1 MRYNFCMLKP
11 MVKRGL
17 MLNFIPNEIIC
28 PAEIN
33 ENRINKLNNN
43 EIINGDVIY
52 IASRELRLQD
62 NWGVIFADS
71 LAKKH
76 RRNLKVII
84 QLDKKL
90 CSTRQKDFREKG
102 LNFLTKNLAQNSIEY
117 KVLDELPQ
125 KINAGVIIVDFNP
138 LDDKSI
144 WANNQ
149 DCAVFEVDS
158 HNIIPARYIS
168 DKQEFSAA
176 TLRRKAYANIS
187 EFLTEYPQ
195 TFNTKKTDAEKILS
209 EFIEQKLYSYA
220 ELKNNPNSNATS
232 NLSPY
237 LHFGFISSQKIA
249 LEVLKSSASRENKE
263 AYLEELIIRKELS
276 DNFCLFSKDYKT
288 LNCLA
293 PWAKETLSAHKED
306 LRTYIYSPKELEEG
320 KTHDELWNKIQQN
333 LLKTGKIHGYL
344 RMYWAKK
351 ILEWSKTPEEALST
365 AIYLNDNY
373 ALDGND
379 PNGYVGVLW
388 SIGGIHDRPFSNRIV
403 TGKIRYMS
411 LNGCKAK
418 FDVNE
423 YLRG

>member
-1 MRYNFCMLKP
+1 MLKP
-11 MVKRGL
+11 TVKRGL
-17 MLNFIPNEIIC
+17 MLDFIPDEIFC
-28 PAEIN
+28 SAETN
-33 ENRINKLNNN
+33 ENRVFKLNNR
-43 EIINGDVIY
+43 EIKNIDIIY

-62 NWGVIFADS
+62 NWGAIFADS

-76 RRNLKVII
+76 KKNFKVII
-84 QLDKKL
+84 HLDKNL
-90 CSTRQKDFREKG
+90 CSARQKDFRGKG
-102 LNFLTKNLAQNSIEY
+102 LNIFTNNLALNNIKYE
-117 KVLDELPQ
+117 VLDELP
-125 KINAGVIIVDFNP
+125 KTINAGAIIVDFNP

-144 WANNQ
+144 WAKDQ

-158 HNIIPARYIS
+158 HNIIPARYVS

-176 TLRRKAYANIS
+176 TLRRKIYANIG

-195 TFNTKKTDAEKILS
+195 PFNTQKSEAETILN
-209 EFIEQKLYSYA
+209 EFIQHKLDSYA
-220 ELKNNPNSNATS
+220 ELKNNPNSNVTS

-237 LHFGFISSQKIA
+237 LHLGFISSQRIA
-249 LEVLKSSASRENKE
+249 LEILKSYASRANKE
-263 AYLEELIIRKELS
+263 DYLEELIVRKELS
-276 DNFCLFSKDYKT
+276 DNFCFYNKEYKT

-293 PWAKETLSAHKED
+293 TWAKESLNVHKED
-306 LRTYIYSPKELEEG
+306 LRTYIYSPKEFEEG
-320 KTHDELWNKIQQN
+320 KTHDELWNKIQQI

-411 LNGCKAK
+411 MNGCKAK
-418 FDVNE
+418 FNRSF
-423 YLRG
+423 Y